1 MHVQTTYLEDFM
13 IMICFVEFKKMIV
26 IKTNHSIYLKYFKY
40 MNIISKIICMFTYIF
55 IFKIISVW
63 QYNMARAPFI
73 NHPFWSVYFM
83 EEDRN
88 KQKKWEKNCCVE
100 IWAHLQ
106 EREITYHNYLLFFFT
121 PNSASHI
128 KLSLLWLSN
137 TQPYI

>member
-1 MHVQTTYLEDFM
+1 M

-73 NHPFWSVYFM
+73 NHPF
-83 EEDRN
+83 
-88 KQKKWEKNCCVE
+88 
-100 IWAHLQ
+100 
-106 EREITYHNYLLFFFT
+106 
-121 PNSASHI
+121 
-128 KLSLLWLSN
+128 
-137 TQPYI
+137 